1 MMMNSS
7 TDSPQIMQDLDS
19 KPQNQQLQPLCDTI
33 ISTQEFESIVWD
45 ETYTYPK
52 RIKTKFQIKVTKG
65 GIKYT
70 TIDGSI
76 HRIDDFTN
84 IQENPQ
90 FWVNMEQI
98 KYCQWQGEYQENIK
112 KIGKWTMTWNG
123 NLLKDVGGQYS
134 DSGQKIGQWKEII
147 KNYQNSAQAYEIG
160 SYSNNVKT
168 GIWKVIYNDK
178 EIGEGSYNE
187 FGVKNGKWIQLNDTF
202 WKYQSQVT
210 LHGEYKN
217 GTKVGQWDIYY
228 QEVGNSIQ
236 IGGGV
241 YDQQGDGL
249 RNGQWIQLSE
259 NFHKWNQITYNGRYQ
274 CDKKVGKWDIY
285 YGLEQMYINIIN
297 KILLNI
303 RGGGQY
309 DEQGCEL
316 KIGKWIELSENFRLN
331 SQAIYEGEYCNGN
344 KVGKWN
350 IYFRFKGNKL
360 IGGGSYDNEGLH
372 KIGRWIELSDCYEQD
387 RQVTYH
393 GEYRNGKKV
402 GRWDIYFDKINKQ
415 YLIGGGSYDED
426 GLYKIGMW
434 VEWSEHDG
442 HIIYNGEYRNGK
454 KVGRWDIYFFNINK
468 NYLIGGGLYDEEGL
482 YKIGRWIEVS
492 NGFEVDRQ
500 VTYNGEYRNG
510 KKVGR
515 WDIYFK
521 FVENK
526 QIGGGLYD
534 EEGEIKVGR
543 WIELSDNFHQGEQL
557 IYEGF
562 YKRSK
567 KEGTWVQKNI
577 QQIQPACLLNNR
589 K

>member
-1 MMMNSS
+1 M
-7 TDSPQIMQDLDS
+7 
-19 KPQNQQLQPLCDTI
+19 K
-33 ISTQEFESIVWD
+33 
-45 ETYTYPK
+45 
-52 RIKTKFQIKVTKG
+52 
-65 GIKYT
+65 KYY
-70 TIDGSI
+70 
-76 HRIDDFTN
+76 DF
-84 IQENPQ
+84 
-90 FWVNMEQI
+90 
-98 KYCQWQGEYQENIK
+98 
-112 KIGKWTMTWNG
+112 
-123 NLLKDVGGQYS
+123 
-134 DSGQKIGQWKEII
+134 
-147 KNYQNSAQAYEIG
+147 
-160 SYSNNVKT
+160 
-168 GIWKVIYNDK
+168 
-178 EIGEGSYNE
+178 
-187 FGVKNGKWIQLNDTF
+187 
-202 WKYQSQVT
+202 
-210 LHGEYKN
+210 
-217 GTKVGQWDIYY
+217 
-228 QEVGNSIQ
+228 
-236 IGGGV
+236 
-241 YDQQGDGL
+241 
-249 RNGQWIQLSE
+249 R
-259 NFHKWNQITYNGRYQ
+259 WNQITYNGRYQ
-274 CDKKVGKWDIY
+274 CDKKVGR
-285 YGLEQMYINIIN
+285 LEFIMDQN
-297 KILLNI
+297 KCISIQQIKFYQTLVVEDNM
-303 RGGGQY
+303 
-309 DEQGCEL
+309 
-316 KIGKWIELSENFRLN
+316 IELSENFRLN
-331 SQAIYEGEYCNGN
+331 SQVIYEGEYCNGN

-402 GRWDIYFDKINKQ
+402 GRWDIYFNKINKQ

-442 HIIYNGEYRNGK
+442 QITYNGEYRNGK

-492 NGFEVDRQ
+492 NVFEVDRQ

-557 IYEGF
+557 IYERF
-562 YKRSK
+562 QKEVKK
-567 KEGTWVQKNI
+567 KELGYKKIFSRFSHLAFLTIENEQQY
-577 QQIQPACLLNNR
+577 QQISQNHLNII
-589 K
+589 